1 MLKKLLVLLIAIAP
15 LAAVAQNAN
24 IAYINTQEIFS
35 AMPEIP
41 GIEKQLTTKQ
51 EQINKDGQALIDEFK
66 KKAEEFEKVQA
77 TASDATKADQQ
88 KQLGQIE
95 ERYQLFVQ
103 NSQQEIEKLRESLL
117 SPVQKK
123 IADAIKAVGDENKYT
138 YILDVATMASP
149 IVYYSPTAVNA
160 TPLVRTKLGLK

>member
-1 MLKKLLVLLIAIAP
+1 MLKKLFIFLIAIAP

-41 GIEKQLTTKQ
+41 GIETQLNNKQ
-51 EQINKDGQALIDEFK
+51 EQINKDGQALIDEFN
-66 KKAEEFEKVQA
+66 KKAEEFEKAQT
-77 TASDATKADQQ
+77 TASDAAKADLQRQ
-88 KQLGQIE
+88 MGQIQ
-95 ERYQLFVQ
+95 ERYQAFLQ

-117 SPVQKK
+117 NPVQRK
-123 IADAIKAVGDENKYT
+123 IADAIKAVGDDNKYV
-138 YILDVATMASP
+138 YIFDVATMSSP
-149 IVYYSPTAVNA
+149 LVYVSPTAVNA